1 MLPPAGSSPAER
13 WVAAGRQAAAQD
25 LILRLSMIEAAGPIL
40 ALAAEPADRDRLTEL
55 GITALEPMR
64 GPFHFGRV
72 LARIVS
78 EKGFQQLAYFGGG
91 SGPLMSVDLL
101 QEAFD
106 RIVQAEESLA
116 VVNNYHS
123 TDWIVLNRAQ
133 SLVSMSER
141 LPQDNPLGWVLD
153 NEVGYQVV
161 ALPPSAGTRTDIDTP
176 TDLLLLQHHPDLGT
190 ALTTFLEESP
200 KDRFAKVEQLRGV
213 IQKPASTLSLIGRAS
228 SHLWQT
234 LVQRTQI
241 WVRMFVEER
250 GMVASGRMA
259 RGEVQSLVG
268 EMIDEWG
275 PQAFIARLTGMSDA
289 VLWDTR
295 VWMACKGSW
304 PSTADRFAADLGW
317 ADQVENEPLRELTR
331 AISQSS
337 VPIITGGY
345 GVVSG
350 GVYALLDA
358 IGAG

>member
-1 MLPPAGSSPAER
+1 MLPAAGPSPAER
-13 WVAAGRQAAAQD
+13 WVAAGRLAAAQD
-25 LILRLSMIEAAGPIL
+25 LILRLSSIEAAGPISV
-40 ALAAEPADRDRLTEL
+40 LAADPADCDRLIEL
-55 GITALEPMR
+55 GITVLEPMP
-64 GPFHFGRV
+64 GTFHFGRV
-72 LARIVS
+72 LARIVA
-78 EKGFQQLAYFGGG
+78 EKGFQQLAYFGAG

-101 QEAFD
+101 RAAFD
-106 RIVQAEESLA
+106 QMIRAEESVA

-123 TDWIVLNRAQ
+123 TDWIVLNHAQ
-133 SLVSMSER
+133 SLVNLAER

-153 NEVGYQVV
+153 HEAGYRVI

-176 TDLLLLQHHPDLGT
+176 TDLILLQHHPNLGM
-190 ALTTFLEESP
+190 ALTSFLEESP
-200 KDRFAKVEQLRGV
+200 KDRFTKVEQLRR
-213 IQKPASTLSLIGRAS
+213 IMQEPASTLSLIGRAS

-241 WVRMFVEER
+241 WVRVFVEER
-250 GMVASGRMA
+250 GMIASGRLA

-275 PQAFIARLTGMSDA
+275 PQVFIARLAGMSDA

-295 VWMACKGSW
+295 VWMACKGAW

-317 ADQVENEPLRELTR
+317 VDQVENEPLRELTR
-331 AISQSS
+331 AINLAS

-358 IGAG
+358 IEAG